1 MARTEIPI
9 TEVVRAGVE
18 QPTQVSSDMT
28 NGMFFSPNDGTIF
41 LEVEN
46 TDSIDHDFDVV
57 ASPTY
62 TADGLVVSNLALT
75 VPAGEVWEF
84 GPFKV
89 ATFRQNIDGDVFI
102 NPDVNTMLKFRATQ
116 RTPA

>member
-1 MARTEIPI
+1 MARTNIPI
-9 TEVVRAGVE
+9 TEVVRAGAE
-18 QPTQVSSDMT
+18 QSAQTNSDMT
-28 NGMFFSPNDGTIF
+28 NGMVFTPNDGTIF

-46 TDSIDHDFDVV
+46 TDSVDHTFDVV

-62 TADGLVVSNLALT
+62 TADGLVVSNLVLT
-75 VPAGEVWEF
+75 VPAGEVWDF

-89 ATFRQNIDGDVFI
+89 ATFRQNINGDVYI
-102 NPDVNTMLKFRATQ
+102 NPSVNTQLKFRATQ

>member
-1 MARTEIPI
+1 MRTEIPI
-9 TEVVRAGVE
+9 TEVVRSGVE
-18 QPTQVSSDMT
+18 KPATVNSDFT
-28 NGMFFSPNDGTIF
+28 NGMFFAPNDGTIF

-46 TDSIDHDFDVV
+46 TDSIDHDFEVV

-62 TADGLVVSNLALT
+62 TADGLVVSNLLCT

-89 ATFRQNIDGDVFI
+89 ATFRQNIAGEVWID
-102 NPDVNTMLKFRATQ
+102 PDANTVLKFIATK

>member
-1 MARTEIPI
+1 MARTQIPI

-18 QPTQVSSDMT
+18 QPAQVNADMT
-28 NGMFFSPNDGTIF
+28 NGMYFSPNDGTIY

-46 TDSIDHDFDVV
+46 TDSVDHDFEVV

-62 TADGLVVSNLALT
+62 TADGLVVSNLLLT

-84 GPFKV
+84 GAFKV
-89 ATFRQNIDGDVFI
+89 ATFRQNINGDVFI
-102 NPDVNTMLKFRATQ
+102 DPDANTMLKFRATK
-116 RTPA
+116 RPPA